1 MDSPQ
6 DARPN
11 REQRPHDRRGSAT
24 TITTTTPEDAHRSA
38 ESLPRTQQ
46 AARPSSAGLRK
57 RTGAAKL
64 TKSAAAKQAVI
75 LEAIADKDL
84 VQLRKLAGTTGGYL
98 SNSLRREVWPIL
110 LHCSNA
116 DRKDD
121 DGVEPALSAGA
132 PVDANQVELD
142 VARSLCHMLPP
153 NMNEKRLTRMRRDL
167 SDLIL
172 SVLKKHPYLRY
183 YQGYHDVATVLLLV
197 LKPTIAASCLESLS
211 LYYIRDFMTP
221 TLQSALNQIHLLFPL
236 LSLASPKVHTFLSEV
251 DGFLPYFCLS
261 WVITWYSHNLHDQAR
276 AARLF
281 DFLIAS
287 NPLMPVYLAAAVVLA
302 RKTALLT
309 QDQEYSTVHHFLSQF
324 PLDVNVEALVR
335 DAQQMYTT
343 HPPNELQKIAKVR
356 LGKSSCVTRYAQD
369 MERLAFTQRCNVVV
383 PQKLVRQHTA
393 ETSPTMKSNG
403 GGGGGGGVLARGRLG
418 GQVAANAKQVAWI
431 AAFAVTTA
439 LALYAYEIGMQ
450 YGYLA

>member
-1 MDSPQ
+1 MDSPR
-6 DARPN
+6 DARP
-11 REQRPHDRRGSAT
+11 RERRGHNGGGATIPEEKDRSSA
-24 TITTTTPEDAHRSA
+24 A
-38 ESLPRTQQ
+38 ESLPRTHT
-46 AARPSSAGLRK
+46 ARPSSAGLRK

-84 VQLRKLAGTTGGYL
+84 VQLRKLAGTKGGYL

-121 DGVEPALSAGA
+121 DDVDPALSTGA

-142 VARSLCHMLPP
+142 VARSLCHLLPP
-153 NMNEKRLTRMRRDL
+153 NINEKRLARMRRDL

-197 LKPTIAASCLESLS
+197 LKPSLAASCLESLS
-211 LYYIRDFMTP
+211 LYYLRDFMTP

-236 LSLASPKVHTFLSEV
+236 LSLASPHVHKFLSEV

-276 AARLF
+276 VARLF
-281 DFLIAS
+281 DFLLAS
-287 NPLMPVYLAAAVVLA
+287 NPLMPVYVAAAVVLA
-302 RKTALLT
+302 RKTPLLA
-309 QDQEYSTVHHFLSQF
+309 QDQEYSTIHHFLSQF
-324 PLDVNVEALVR
+324 PLDVNVETLVR
-335 DAQQMYTT
+335 DAQAMYTA
-343 HPPNELQKIAKVR
+343 HPPQALQSFAKTR
-356 LGKSSCVTRYAQD
+356 LGNASCVTRYAQD
-369 MERLAFTQRCNVVV
+369 MERLAFTQRCNIVV
-383 PQKLVRQHTA
+383 PKKLVRQHTA
-393 ETSPTMKSNG
+393 ETSPLTP
-403 GGGGGGGVLARGRLG
+403 GGGGGGVGALARGRLG
-418 GQVAANAKQVAWI
+418 GQVAANAKQVAWL